1 MNIYNLIYW
10 RKNMK
15 RNINVLRL
23 AGLLTEDEALR
34 QQGLY
39 VEQDPSQPA
48 PGGSPAG
55 DSQGMP
61 PPPEAGAPP
70 EGGEGGEEKPEDP
83 AALLDQA
90 IELLN
95 KIKGT
100 MGGGDSEPKAEPTPP
115 PQGF

>member
-1 MNIYNLIYW
+1 MSIYNLILW

-48 PGGSPAG
+48 PGGAPAG
-55 DSQGMP
+55 DPQGMP

-70 EGGEGGEEKPEDP
+70 EGGESGEERPED
-83 AALLDQA
+83 ASALLDQA

-100 MGGGDSEPKAEPTPP
+100 MGGGEKEPTEPTPP

>member
-1 MNIYNLIYW
+1 
-10 RKNMK
+10 MK

-39 VEQDPSQPA
+39 VEQDPNGQPA
-48 PGGSPAG
+48 PGGAPAG

-70 EGGEGGEEKPEDP
+70 EGGEEKPEDP

-100 MGGGDSEPKAEPTPP
+100 MGGGDSEPKAEPTAP